1 MITSASYPL
10 TGHVLHVETVAGTAV
25 VTIRVGESQI
35 LVVLDDE
42 KPDVPLSSGE
52 EVSLHIESEQVHI
65 QRRGKNAGPS
75 IMGGL
80 VWAS

>member
-1 MITSASYPL
+1 MITSARYPL
-10 TGHVLHVETVAGTAV
+10 TGHVLHMKTVAGTAV

-35 LVVLDDE
+35 LVILDDE

-52 EVSLHIESEQVHI
+52 EVSLRAESGQVYI
-65 QRRGKNAGPS
+65 QRRGENAGPS

-80 VWAS
+80 VWVS